1 MVTRVML
8 LLALLLIVSALAAT
22 AQPIASYEAWSKY
35 KAQVQIDRSVVGLYT
50 FEDTTAEKPEA
61 ANLRAPGNVLSFD
74 LAPKAGAEPQKLE
87 VVPGRWPNKQAVR
100 LDMGRMQTEPF
111 PIMGKSFTAT
121 CWFRKNGFGVHRGNG
136 EGTNGTIISQ
146 GTGYFD
152 GWRVTTSYP
161 DLRTNFEI
169 GRPQGSTGTGG
180 GACPDGVW
188 EHLAASWDGKLMRL
202 YLNGLL
208 VSQSEY
214 GGEYTAPT
222 SDKRFRIGFAGY
234 GWGSVKLD
242 VDEVVL
248 YNRALPADEIL
259 RAAYVAWDLPGQVIE
274 ELVAADEAYQRRDF
288 AAAAKGYAAIM
299 KAKLPAGLRS
309 LALLRLA
316 QISMDQGQP
325 AEALQSATQL
335 AQMADAPEANKA
347 AAQGLFLRLAR
358 EGGGSLL
365 SRSVYE
371 DILKMPGITADDAVN
386 AHVQIG
392 HALRRE
398 GKLKEA
404 QAEYDTA
411 LSLEGIK
418 PVERLNIMLSVA
430 HGLRGDRQFAA
441 AREGYVA
448 VAADPAAPAAMKII
462 ALFGVADSY
471 VGERKWDAAKAE
483 LDKVRKIA
491 EAPAHLQQE
500 ARARQADLVALKAGK
515 QPSPADDR
523 MKLPAEP
530 KPAVT
535 LYVAPNGDDANA
547 GTLEKPLAT
556 LQKARDLIRAAKQGG
571 VLPAGGAKVY
581 LRGGVYPAAA
591 AVELT
596 AEDTGSTEAPII
608 YRAYREEKPVFRGLK
623 TLTGFK
629 PVTDAAVLARLP
641 EESRGKV
648 LQLDLKAN
656 GVSDYAMIGNHGY
669 GVGAIPQTEVFW
681 NGKALTLARWPNEGF
696 VRLQAV
702 VSGGK
707 NGSSDPATF
716 TYAEDRPA
724 RWTQARDFLLDG
736 FWQWDWA
743 ESTVG
748 PIELKAT
755 QKTMTIPKPPSY
767 GVRAGQRFF
776 ALNLL
781 EEIDRPGEYYL
792 DRATGMLYVFA
803 SSDAGQALVEIVTMS
818 APFVKMKDCSYVTLQ
833 GFTFD
838 GTRTNGIVVEGGSHN
853 LLAGC
858 TVSRVA
864 MDGVVM
870 SGSPDSG
877 LFGCDITMTG
887 RGGVTM
893 SAGDRKTLTPGN
905 DFIENCHLY
914 DFSRIDRSYTPAVLM
929 NGVGNRVVHNLIHE
943 SPHHAMRIEG
953 NDHLIAYNE
962 VHSVVLEGDD
972 QAGVDM
978 WGNPSYRGNRFLY
991 NFWHHIGSGV
1001 ACGQAGIR
1009 LDDAISGVLI
1019 YGNIFY
1025 KTSEANFGGVQI
1037 HGGKE
1042 NIIDNCIFVDCK
1054 YGLSFS
1060 SWGQKRWEEFL
1071 AGRQAQLYEEIDIT
1085 KPPYST
1091 RYPELARLTENEG
1104 VNFVWRNIAFG
1115 VGQFLTRDRGV
1126 QQVVDDYITA
1136 GDPGFVDKSK
1146 LNFQLEPDSPALR
1159 ETEFRR
1165 IPFESIGLY
1174 QDALRASWPVKSEV
1188 SPNYQPEKRGE

>member
-1 MVTRVML
+1 MVSRTLFLSAL
-8 LLALLLIVSALAAT
+8 LLAAIPPAVF
-22 AQPIASYEAWSKY
+22 AQPVVSYEAWQKY
-35 KAQVQIDRSVVGLYT
+35 KAQVQTDRSVVGFYT
-50 FEDTTAEKPEA
+50 FEDTTAGKPEA
-61 ANLRAPGNVLSFD
+61 ANLRAPGKVLTFD
-74 LAPKAGAEPQKLE
+74 LVAKAGVEPQKLE
-87 VVPGRWPNKQAVR
+87 IVPGRWPGKPAVR
-100 LDMGRMQTEPF
+100 LDMGRMQTEAF
-111 PIMGKSFTAT
+111 PLTGKSFTAT
-121 CWFRKNGFGVHRGNG
+121 CWFRKNGFGVHRGNN

-146 GTGYFD
+146 GTGYYD
-152 GWRVTTSYP
+152 GWRVTTGYP

-180 GACPDGVW
+180 GTSPDGVW
-188 EHLAASWDGKLMRL
+188 QHLAASWDGKLMKL

-208 VSQSEY
+208 VSQGEY
-214 GGEYTAPT
+214 GGDYTEPT
-222 SDKRFRIGFAGY
+222 TDKHFRIGFAGY
-234 GWGSVKLD
+234 GWGSLKLD
-242 VDEVVL
+242 VDEVAL
-248 YNRALPADEIL
+248 YDRALSPVEIL
-259 RAAYVAWDLPGQVIE
+259 RAAYVAWDLPGQVGD
-274 ELVAADEAYQRRDF
+274 ELVAADAAYQRRDL
-288 AAAAKGYAAIM
+288 AAAAAEYAGIM
-299 KAKLPAGLRS
+299 KANLPAGLRS

-325 AEALQSATQL
+325 AEALKSATQL
-335 AQMADAPEANKA
+335 AQMADAPETNKA
-347 AAQGLFLRLAR
+347 AAQALFLRLAR

-365 SRSVYE
+365 SRSIYE
-371 DILKMPGITADDAVN
+371 DILKMPGLAAADAVN

-404 QAEYDTA
+404 QAAYDRA
-411 LSLEGIK
+411 LSLEGLK
-418 PVERLNIMLSVA
+418 PLERLNIVLSVA

-441 AREGYVA
+441 AQERYEM
-448 VAADPAAPAAMKII
+448 VAADPAAPEAMKITAI
-462 ALFGVADSY
+462 FGMADGYS
-471 VGERKWDAAKAE
+471 GEKKWDAAKAE
-483 LDKVRKIA
+483 LDKVLA
-491 EAPAHLQQE
+491 TADAPAHLQQE
-500 ARARQADLVALKAGK
+500 ARARQADLVTLKAGK
-515 QPSPADDR
+515 QPAPPDDR

-535 LYVAPNGDDANA
+535 LYVAPNGNDANA

-556 LQKARDLIRAAKQGG
+556 LQKARELIRAAKQGG
-571 VLPAGGAKVY
+571 VLPTGGAKVY
-581 LRGGVYPAAA
+581 LRGGVYPATATI
-591 AVELT
+591 ELA
-596 AEDTGSTEAPII
+596 AEDTGSTEAPVI

-623 TLTGFK
+623 TLTGLR
-629 PVTDAAVLARLP
+629 PVTEAAVLARLP

-648 LQLDLKAN
+648 LQLDLKVN
-656 GVSDYAMIGNHGY
+656 GASDFGAVGNHGY
-669 GVGAIPQTEVFW
+669 GVGALPQTEVFW
-681 NGKALTLARWPNEGF
+681 NGRALTLARWPNEGF
-696 VRLQAV
+696 VRVQAV

-707 NGSSDPATF
+707 NGSTGPATF

-724 RWTQARDFLLDG
+724 RWTQAKDLLLDG

-743 ESTVG
+743 EATVG
-748 PIELKAT
+748 PIELNAT

-792 DRATGMLYVFA
+792 DRENGILYVYP
-803 SSDAGQALVEIVTMS
+803 SSDAGQAQVEIVTMG
-818 APFVKMKDCSYVTLQ
+818 APFVRMKDCSYVTLQ
-833 GFTFD
+833 GLTFD

-853 LLAGC
+853 LLEGC

-893 SAGDRKTLTPGN
+893 SAGNRKTLTAGN
-905 DFIENCHLY
+905 AFIENCHIY

-943 SPHHAMRIEG
+943 SPHHALRIEG

-1019 YGNIFY
+1019 YGNVFY

-1042 NIIDNCIFVDCK
+1042 NIIDNCVFVDCK
-1054 YGLSFS
+1054 YGISFS

-1071 AGRQAQLYEEIDIT
+1071 AGRKAQLYEDVDIS

-1091 RYPELARLTENEG
+1091 SYPELAHLTENEG
-1104 VNFVWRNIAFG
+1104 VNFVWRNIASG
-1115 VGQFLTRDRGV
+1115 VGQFLTRDRGL
-1126 QQVVDDYITA
+1126 QQVVDNYITA
-1136 GDPGFVDKSK
+1136 GDAGFVDKSK
-1146 LNFQLEPDSPALR
+1146 LNFQLRPGSPALR
-1159 ETEFRR
+1159 ETAFRR

-1174 QDALRASWPVKSEV
+1174 QDTLRASWPVKSEV